1 MDWSLLK
8 LPLISLQ
15 LTAYIQ
21 VSIIYTFIHLHSLV
35 SKGHVLW
42 LRCYNNRI
50 FKPSL
55 KQVIIF
61 FLYFMICILEC
72 IWTCIYCDYHIVVN
86 QTENYPNR
94 SWYFGYLIFS
104 LFLGNGL
111 FYSMSPKYSTVLH
124 SFLNEELFFI
134 YGVLS
139 DWQKMHVPP
148 STINQL
154 LDFRNLPSDVL
165 K

>member
-1 MDWSLLK
+1 M
-8 LPLISLQ
+8 
-15 LTAYIQ
+15 
-21 VSIIYTFIHLHSLV
+21 
-35 SKGHVLW
+35 
-42 LRCYNNRI
+42 
-50 FKPSL
+50 
-55 KQVIIF
+55 
-61 FLYFMICILEC
+61 
-72 IWTCIYCDYHIVVN
+72 YCDYIAIITESSN
-86 QTENYPNR
+86 QVW
-94 SWYFGYLIFS
+94 SKFFFFVFHDLHFGMHMNMYILWLPHCCKSNWELPQQVLIFRLS
-104 LFLGNGL
+104 HFFSTVISTFGNGL

>member
-94 SWYFGYLIFS
+94 SWYFGYLIFFLQLYQHLVMVYFTVCHPNTVQFYIHFLMRNCSSFMGYWVTGRKCMS
-104 LFLGNGL
+104 L
-111 FYSMSPKYSTVLH
+111 
-124 SFLNEELFFI
+124 
-134 YGVLS
+134 
-139 DWQKMHVPP
+139 PP
-148 STINQL
+148 
-154 LDFRNLPSDVL
+154 P
-165 K
+165 